1 MKTKIAKVKLAP
13 GSRVFFDPLTGINLN
28 QECKTA
34 FIYDDADLSNI
45 RAALQ
50 SNRIQLAEGRLP
62 SAKVSTKPIPAKG
75 VKIDEIA
82 KPIVKK
88 VAKVKQEVKE
98 VKEDI
103 VVEESKQ
110 EVIAVEEVV
119 IKKATR
125 KKKKSTDELDTE
137 E

>member
-1 MKTKIAKVKLAP
+1 MKTKIAKIKLAP

-34 FIYDDADLSNI
+34 FICDDMELSNI

-62 SAKVSTKPIPAKG
+62 SAKVSARPILAKG
-75 VKIDEIA
+75 IKIDEIVQ
-82 KPIVKK
+82 PII
-88 VAKVKQEVKE
+88 KE
-98 VKEDI
+98 V
-103 VVEESKQ
+103 VEIEEEIIEEPIE

-119 IKKATR
+119 IKKAAR
-125 KKKKSTDELDTE
+125 KKKKSTDEPDVE